1 MADYKIADL
10 RNFAI
15 AGHGGT
21 GKTTLVEQI
30 LFKTK
35 AMSRLGKPR
44 EGTSNSDYDDEEKQ
58 RQISIYSAFLHARH
72 KGKELQLIDTPG
84 YDDFVGEVVEAF
96 AAVETA
102 FIAVSAEAG
111 IQVNTRRLWKRA
123 TEAGLARA
131 LVLTK
136 MDAEMAKYDEVLA
149 ALQASFGSA
158 CLPVVIPI
166 GSGPTFA
173 GVVPVLNP
181 PPDVSAEAKE
191 QVEAAGQALRD
202 AIVESDD
209 ALMERYL
216 GGEEISADELIAAA
230 SRAMAKGTLVP
241 VFCCAADKDLGVAEV
256 IDGIVS
262 LFPSPVEGLQRKG
275 KMPGSDDAKYPRESS
290 AIPSETLAVRPA
302 SADAPFSA
310 QVVKALYDPYVGKLA
325 YFRVF
330 SGTLK
335 CEDGLFNAREGKRE
349 KLYHIYR
356 VQGKEQEETESAGP
370 GDIVA
375 VAKIESLEV
384 SDTVC
389 AESDPVVFPEMKFP
403 EPMVSRAAEPKSR
416 LDEQR
421 MSTALARIVSQDRTF
436 KAGRDEQTGELI
448 ITGLSDLHLDV
459 VTSKLRKRPFEVEMI
474 LKEPR
479 IPYKETL
486 AGKSQGHYRHKKQT
500 GGRGQFAEVYLR
512 VEPLPRGT
520 EFEFVD
526 DIYGGSIPSQFVPAV
541 EKGVRETLVHGVIAG
556 YPIVDVRV
564 SVYDGKAHDVDSSEA
579 AFKTASSRAFSDA
592 FRNAKPILLEPIVN
606 VEITIP
612 SKYMGDITGDLSGR
626 RGRIQ
631 GMDSAGDQQV
641 IKATVPLSAI
651 SNYSTQLRSITGG
664 EGSYS
669 LEFSHYEPV
678 PPALQETIVAKA
690 AKAKKGE
697 EEEED

>member
-1 MADYKIADL
+1 MADYKVADL

-21 GKTTLVEQI
+21 GKTTLTEQI

-58 RQISIYSAFLHARH
+58 RQVSIYSAFLHARH
-72 KGKELQLIDTPG
+72 KGKELQLVDTPG

-136 MDAEMAKYDEVLA
+136 MDAEMAKYEEVLS

-158 CLPVVIPI
+158 CLPVTLPV
-166 GSGPTFA
+166 GSGPKFT

-181 PPDVSAEAKE
+181 PPNVPAEAKE
-191 QVEAAGQALRD
+191 QVDAAGQALRD

-216 GGEEISADELIAAA
+216 GGEEISADELTAAA
-230 SRAMAKGTLVP
+230 SRAVAKGTLVP
-241 VFCCAADKDLGVAEV
+241 VFCCAADKDLGVSE
-256 IDGIVS
+256 ILDGIVS
-262 LFPSPVEGLQRKG
+262 LFPSPIEGLQRKG
-275 KMPGSDDAKYPRESS
+275 KKPGSDDEAE
-290 AIPSETLAVRPA
+290 RPA
-302 SADAPFSA
+302 SAEAPFSA

-335 CEDGLFNAREGKRE
+335 CEDGLYNAREGKRE

-356 VQGKEQEETESAGP
+356 VQGKEQEEIESAGP

-389 AESDPVVFPEMKFP
+389 AESDPAVFPPLKFP

-459 VTSKLRKRPFEVEMI
+459 VTSKLRKKPFEVEMT

-486 AGKSQGHYRHKKQT
+486 AGKAQGHYRHKKQT

-541 EKGVRETLVHGVIAG
+541 EKGVRETLVTGVIAG
-556 YPIVDVRV
+556 YPIVDVRA
-564 SVYDGKAHDVDSSEA
+564 SVYDGKHHEVDSSEA
-579 AFKTASSRAFSDA
+579 AFKIASARAFSDA

-664 EGSYS
+664 EGSYT

-678 PPALQETIVAKA
+678 PSTLQETIVAKA

>member
-1 MADYKIADL
+1 MADYKVADL

-21 GKTTLVEQI
+21 GKTTLTEQI

-58 RQISIYSAFLHARH
+58 RQVSIYSAFLHARH
-72 KGKELQLIDTPG
+72 KGKELQLVDTPG

-136 MDAEMAKYDEVLA
+136 MDAEMAKYEEVLS

-158 CLPVVIPI
+158 CLPVTLPV
-166 GSGPTFA
+166 GSGPKFT

-181 PPDVSAEAKE
+181 PPNVPAEAKE
-191 QVEAAGQALRD
+191 QVDAAGQALRD

-216 GGEEISADELIAAA
+216 GGEEISADELTAAA
-230 SRAMAKGTLVP
+230 SRAVAKGTLVP
-241 VFCCAADKDLGVAEV
+241 VFCCAADKDLGVSE
-256 IDGIVS
+256 ILDGIVS
-262 LFPSPVEGLQRKG
+262 LFPSPIEGLQRKG
-275 KMPGSDDAKYPRESS
+275 KKPGSDDEAE
-290 AIPSETLAVRPA
+290 RPA
-302 SADAPFSA
+302 SAEAPFSA

-335 CEDGLFNAREGKRE
+335 CEDGLYNAREGKRE

-356 VQGKEQEETESAGP
+356 VQGKEQEEIESAGP

-389 AESDPVVFPEMKFP
+389 AESDPAVFPPLKFP

-459 VTSKLRKRPFEVEMI
+459 VTSKLRKKPFEVEMT

-486 AGKSQGHYRHKKQT
+486 AGKAQGHYRHKKQT

-541 EKGVRETLVHGVIAG
+541 EKGVRETLVTGVIAG
-556 YPIVDVRV
+556 YPIVDVRA
-564 SVYDGKAHDVDSSEA
+564 SVYDGKHHEVDSSEA
-579 AFKTASSRAFSDA
+579 AFKIASARAFSDA

-664 EGSYS
+664 EGSYT

-678 PPALQETIVAKA
+678 PSTLQETIVAKA
-690 AKAKKGE
+690 AKARKGE